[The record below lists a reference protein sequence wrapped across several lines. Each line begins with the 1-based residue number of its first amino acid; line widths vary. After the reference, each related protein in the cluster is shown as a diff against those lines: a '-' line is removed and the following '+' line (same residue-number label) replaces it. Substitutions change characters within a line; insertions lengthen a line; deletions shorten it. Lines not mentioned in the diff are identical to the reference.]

1 MEAGTMSGTA
11 VGAAT
16 TAFPGKYLSIT
27 SFRRDGTGKATP
39 VWFVQQDGRLL
50 VETDAGSY
58 KVRRIRRN
66 PRVVVAPCG
75 PTGRLH
81 GEPVTATAELLPDA
95 ETGRVERLM
104 ARKYRVDLV
113 FIKPIRSLQ
122 AARHPGRPRGK
133 PVILAITPR

>member
-11 VGAAT
+11 VGTAT

-39 VWFVQQDGRLL
+39 VWFVQEDGRLL

-75 PTGRLH
+75 PSGRLR
-81 GEPVTATAELLPDA
+81 GEPVTATAELLPDV

-104 ARKYRVDLV
+104 ARKYRVDLI

-122 AARHPGRPRGK
+122 AALHPGRPRGK

>member
-1 MEAGTMSGTA
+1 MSGTA

-16 TAFPGKYLSIT
+16 TAFLGKYLSIT

-39 VWFVQQDGRLL
+39 VWFVQEDGRLL

-75 PTGRLH
+75 PSGRLR
-81 GEPVTATAELLPDA
+81 GEPVTATAELLPDV

-104 ARKYRVDLV
+104 ARKYRVDLI

-122 AARHPGRPRGK
+122 AALHPGRPRGK

>member
-11 VGAAT
+11 VGTAT

-39 VWFVQQDGRLL
+39 VWFVQEDGCLL

-66 PRVVVAPCG
+66 LGWWWPHAAPPAG
-75 PTGRLH
+75 SGASR
-81 GEPVTATAELLPDA
+81 
-95 ETGRVERLM
+95 
-104 ARKYRVDLV
+104 
-113 FIKPIRSLQ
+113 
-122 AARHPGRPRGK
+122 
-133 PVILAITPR
+133 